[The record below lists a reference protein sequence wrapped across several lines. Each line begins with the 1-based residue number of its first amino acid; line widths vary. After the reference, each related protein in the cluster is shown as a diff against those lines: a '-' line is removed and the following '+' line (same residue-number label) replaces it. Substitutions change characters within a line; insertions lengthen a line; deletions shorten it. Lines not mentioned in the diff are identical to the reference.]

1 MKLIYSICLLLL
13 VGSQVVAQKGGIQ
26 FQDLEWSEALEK
38 AKSEN
43 KLIFLNGMAQWS
55 QPCKLMEEY
64 TYSDAEVGEYF
75 NEKFINLRVDMEA
88 FPGSELAERY
98 QIYLYPTLLFIDDE
112 GNVVHRGCGA
122 MESAALI
129 EVGQRALDP
138 ENRLAGQQKKYDEG
152 NRDPEFLAEMSAT
165 LSAACL
171 DQTAW
176 VDHFF
181 SELTQSEWTSRA
193 AWTMINLNIDD
204 PYSPYFQY
212 LMKYKDLYVMNF
224 GRDTVDQKIYDV
236 LLSQFTQIY
245 EGEDITLFA
254 IQALKSIIQPLQ
266 FGQKDELESM
276 VNLQYAE
283 EKEDWDLY
291 CESAIKVV
299 AQQEVEDPLQLN
311 EFAWKI
317 YVFSEDETQL
327 KTAKEWLE
335 PLVNQYDDPSL
346 IDTYASLIYKLGDP
360 KSAIKW
366 EKKAIRFAE
375 MAEDEDLLH
384 YQLQLER
391 FESGQ

>member
-1 MKLIYSICLLLL
+1 
-13 VGSQVVAQKGGIQ
+13 VAQKGIQ
-26 FQDLEWSEALEK
+26 FRDLEWSEALTQ
-38 AKSEN
+38 AKTEN

-64 TYSDAEVGEYF
+64 TYTDAEAGNFYNDQFV
-75 NEKFINLRVDMEA
+75 NISVDMET
-88 FPGSELAERY
+88 FPGSELADRY
-98 QIYLYPTLLFIDDE
+98 QVYVYPTLLFIDGD
-112 GNVVHRGCGA
+112 GALVHRGCGA

-129 EVGQRALDP
+129 ELGETALDP
-138 ENRLAGQQKKYDEG
+138 ERRLAGLQKKYDEG
-152 NRDPEFLAEMSAT
+152 TRTAEFLAMMSAT
-165 LSAACL
+165 LSEACL

-181 SELTQSEWTSRA
+181 SELNQKEWTTLA
-193 AWTMINLNIDD
+193 AWTMINLNVQD

-212 LMKYKDLYVMNF
+212 LMKYKDLFVMNF
-224 GRDTVDQKIYDV
+224 GKDTVDQKIYNV

-245 EGEDITLFA
+245 NGEDIKLFA
-254 IQALKSIIQPLQ
+254 IQALKSILEPLK
-266 FGQKDELESM
+266 FEKKEELVSM

-291 CESAIKVV
+291 CESAIQVV
-299 AQQEVEDPLQLN
+299 AQQEVEEPLQLN

-317 YVFSEDETQL
+317 YVFSEDEEQL
-327 KTAKEWLE
+327 KTARGWIE
-335 PLVNQYDDPSL
+335 PLINQYDDPSL
-346 IDTYASLIYKLGDP
+346 IDTFASLTYKLGDV

-366 EKKAIRFAE
+366 EKKAIRLAE
-375 MAEDEDLLH
+375 MTEDEDLLH

>member
-1 MKLIYSICLLLL
+1 MRLIYSICVFMLI
-13 VGSQVVAQKGGIQ
+13 GYQADAQKGGMQ
-26 FQDLEWSEALEK
+26 FQDLEWSEALKK

-55 QPCKLMEEY
+55 QPCKLMDEY
-64 TYSDAEVGEYF
+64 TFSDTEVGEYY
-75 NEKFINLRVDMEA
+75 NKNFINLSIDMEA

-98 QIYLYPTLLFIDDE
+98 QVYLYPTLLFINGD
-112 GNVVHRGCGA
+112 GVVVHRGCGA

-129 EVGQRALDP
+129 DLGQRALDP
-138 ENRLAGQQKKYDEG
+138 ETRLAGLQKKYDEG
-152 NRDPEFLAEMSAT
+152 NRDSEFLANMSAT
-165 LSAACL
+165 LSDACL

-181 SELTQSEWTSRA
+181 SELNQSQWTSKA
-193 AWTMINLNIDD
+193 AWTMISLNVDD

-224 GRDTVDQKIYDV
+224 GKDTVDQKIYDV

-245 EGEDITLFA
+245 EGEDIRLFA
-254 IQALKSIIQPLQ
+254 IQALKSIIQPLE
-266 FGQKDELESM
+266 FGQKDELEAM

-291 CESAIKVV
+291 CKSAILVV
-299 AQQEVEDPLQLN
+299 SQQGVEDPLQLN

-317 YVFSEDETQL
+317 YVFSEDAEQL
-327 KTAKEWLE
+327 KTAKGWLE
-335 PLVNQYDDPSL
+335 PLIKQYDDPSL
-346 IDTYASLIYKLGDP
+346 IDTYASLIYKLGDV
-360 KSAIKW
+360 KSAIRW
-366 EKKAIRFAE
+366 EKKAVRLAE

-391 FESGQ
+391 FESGL

>member
-1 MKLIYSICLLLL
+1 MKLFYGICLFMLI
-13 VGSQVVAQKGGIQ
+13 GYQVDAQKIGIQ
-26 FQDLEWSEALEK
+26 FQDLEWSEALAK
-38 AKSEN
+38 AKTEN
-43 KLIFLNGMAQWS
+43 KLIFLNGMVQWS

-64 TYSDAEVGEYF
+64 TFSDAEVGEFF
-75 NEKFINLRVDMEA
+75 NEKFINLRIDMEA
-88 FPGSELAERY
+88 FPGSELADRY
-98 QIYLYPTLLFIDDE
+98 QVYLYPTLLFIDGE

-138 ENRLAGQQKKYDEG
+138 ENRLAGLQKKYDEG
-152 NRDPEFLAEMSAT
+152 NRDPEFLAAMSNL
-165 LSAACL
+165 LSEACL
-171 DQTAW
+171 DQSAW

-181 SELTQSEWTSRA
+181 SELDQKEWTSRP
-193 AWTMINLNIDD
+193 AWTMISLNVQD
-204 PYSPYFQY
+204 PYSPYFQF
-212 LMKYKDLYVMNF
+212 LMKYKDLYIINF
-224 GRDTVDQKIYDV
+224 GKDTVDQKIYDV
-236 LLSQFTQIY
+236 LLGQFTQIY
-245 EGEDITLFA
+245 EGEDLTLFA
-254 IQALKSIIQPLQ
+254 IQALKSIINPLE

-283 EKEDWDLY
+283 EMEDWDLY

-299 AQQEVEDPLQLN
+299 AQQEVQDPLQLN

-317 YVFSEDETQL
+317 YVFSEDEAQL
-327 KTAKEWLE
+327 KTAKGWLE

-346 IDTYASLIYKLGDP
+346 IDTFASLIYKLGDP

-366 EKKAIRFAE
+366 EKKAIRLAE

-391 FESGQ
+391 FDSGQ